1 MKNIET
7 SVGVIPTQEKKQEE
21 VVEEGKKYIRKENE
35 VIFCLEEAPEF
46 QISAVARWGENAR
59 GEILEQP
66 DIYFRHVSTGRL
78 CQSVWAC
85 LGDEVYDQYAEEKWE
100 TLAYRLRVMLRRDLR
115 RIVCGEKKYEIHPS
129 ETIQKIIYT
138 KMEKEYNARGEKTYK
153 NAINRENA
161 REKKQIKK

>member
-1 MKNIET
+1 MKNIGA
-7 SVGVIPTQEKKQEE
+7 SVSAVLTPEKKE
-21 VVEEGKKYIRKENE
+21 VEKKIAEEGKKYIRKENE

-66 DIYFRHVSTGRL
+66 DIYFRHISTGRL

-115 RIVCGEKKYEIHPS
+115 RIVCFEKKYEIHP
-129 ETIQKIIYT
+129 I
-138 KMEKEYNARGEKTYK
+138 
-153 NAINRENA
+153 
-161 REKKQIKK
+161 